1 MGDLV
6 SKEGGEGRG
15 WPLFAASDPPEGSLS
30 SLYLPYPATLR
41 PTLSIATPPLHQTTP
56 LPFRNPRSTSLC
68 ALVNLSNYP
77 LPLSYLVCLAASNT
91 NPRPPGSSFPPRNL
105 LSTPMSSSF
114 SFGSMFQGCS
124 LNPLPFHL
132 FFFFSFVLNG
142 FEGWYFLGEGYLFI
156 HILEYLFAYL
166 SILMQLIVLSSRES
180 VSPCNF
186 IYIREKEKIAAS

>member
-77 LPLSYLVCLAASNT
+77 PPSPTSCASQHPIPTLGHQDRASPLATFS
-91 NPRPPGSSFPPRNL
+91 PPRCLLPFPSAPCSNGA
-105 LSTPMSSSF
+105 LSTLFLSI
-114 SFGSMFQGCS
+114 
-124 LNPLPFHL
+124 
-132 FFFFSFVLNG
+132 FFFFWF
-142 FEGWYFLGEGYLFI
+142 
-156 HILEYLFAYL
+156 
-166 SILMQLIVLSSRES
+166 
-180 VSPCNF
+180 
-186 IYIREKEKIAAS
+186 

>member
-91 NPRPPGSSFPPRNL
+91 NQDRASPLATFSPPRCL
-105 LSTPMSSSF
+105 LPFPSAPCSKGALSTLFLSI
-114 SFGSMFQGCS
+114 
-124 LNPLPFHL
+124 
-132 FFFFSFVLNG
+132 FFFFRFKWFWGMVFPRGGIFVYSYIGIFFRL
-142 FEGWYFLGEGYLFI
+142 
-156 HILEYLFAYL
+156 
-166 SILMQLIVLSSRES
+166 LIYPYAINCIIFPRICFTV
-180 VSPCNF
+180 
-186 IYIREKEKIAAS
+186 

>member
-1 MGDLV
+1 MISFPKG
-6 SKEGGEGRG
+6 GGEGRG

-56 LPFRNPRSTSLC
+56 PPFRNPRSASLC

-77 LPLSYLVCLAASNT
+77 LLPLCLPASNT
-91 NPRPPGSSFPPRNL
+91 NLSANRIELPPSHPS

-124 LNPLPFHL
+124 LPAFL
-132 FFFFSFVLNG
+132 FFFFDGLD
-142 FEGWYFLGEGYLFI
+142 GWKGIF
-156 HILEYLFAYL
+156 
-166 SILMQLIVLSSRES
+166 
-180 VSPCNF
+180 
-186 IYIREKEKIAAS
+186 

>member
-56 LPFRNPRSTSLC
+56 LPFRNPRSASLC

-77 LPLSYLVCLAASNT
+77 LPLSYLGCLAASNT
-91 NPRPPGSSFPPRNL
+91 NPRPPGSSFSPLATFSPPRCL
-105 LSTPMSSSF
+105 LPFPSAPCSKGGLSTLFLSIV
-114 SFGSMFQGCS
+114 
-124 LNPLPFHL
+124 
-132 FFFFSFVLNG
+132 FFFFF
-142 FEGWYFLGEGYLFI
+142 FRFKWF
-156 HILEYLFAYL
+156 
-166 SILMQLIVLSSRES
+166 
-180 VSPCNF
+180 
-186 IYIREKEKIAAS
+186 

>member
-1 MGDLV
+1 M
-6 SKEGGEGRG
+6 
-15 WPLFAASDPPEGSLS
+15 FAASDPPEGSLS

-132 FFFFSFVLNG
+132 FFFSFVLNG